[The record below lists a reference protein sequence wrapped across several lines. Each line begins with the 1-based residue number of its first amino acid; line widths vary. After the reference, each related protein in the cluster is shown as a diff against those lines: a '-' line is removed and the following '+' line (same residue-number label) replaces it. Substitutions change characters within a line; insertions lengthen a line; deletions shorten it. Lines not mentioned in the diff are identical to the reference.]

1 MFVAEVWPA
10 RQLEK
15 KRLATQV
22 YQREYRKRKREE
34 VPKSPS
40 IETGVSRGVESPSVE
55 TDGCGGV
62 ESPSL
67 GTPDSGGA

>member
-22 YQREYRKRKREE
+22 YQREYRKRQREE
-34 VPKSPS
+34 VAK
-40 IETGVSRGVESPSVE
+40 SPSVE